1 MNKNIADGTEF
12 RAILTDITPDNVS
25 DQQIESVLDAIPNA
39 IAEWLHESE
48 PKEPGK
54 YFGQIK
60 DLFVFRLN
68 HVPESQGAG
77 DAEGTTEAEHY
88 VLHVKA
94 SEGMLRAIGAK
105 FGLEVKNG

>member
-68 HVPESQGAG
+68 HVPESKGMG
-77 DAEGTTEAEHY
+77 DAEGTTEAEHLAVY
-88 VLHVKA
+88 VKC
-94 SEGMLRAIGAK
+94 SEGMLRAFKAK

>member
-1 MNKNIADGTEF
+1 MSNIADGTEF
-12 RAILTDITPDNVS
+12 RKVLSGIT
-25 DQQIESVLDAIPNA
+25 IENATIEQVKSVLDAIPEA
-39 IAEWLHESE
+39 IAEWLHESD
-48 PKEPGK
+48 PKGPGK

-68 HVPESQGAG
+68 HVPESQGTG
-77 DAEGTTEAEHY
+77 DAAGTVEAEHY

-105 FGLEVKNG
+105 VGLEVKNG

>member
-1 MNKNIADGTEF
+1 MSNIADGTEF
-12 RAILTDITPDNVS
+12 RAILTDITPDNAS

-48 PKEPGK
+48 PTSEGR
-54 YFGQIK
+54 YHGQIK
-60 DLFVFRLN
+60 DLFVFEL
-68 HVPESQGAG
+68 VKVAESEGHG
-77 DAEGTTEAEHY
+77 VAEGTTEAEHLAVY
-88 VLHVKA
+88 IKC